1 MCVRA
6 CACVCMCSCTCV
18 CVCVCVRACV
28 CARAHLSEIIYVQHE
43 SLCSN
48 FLPKFGLFSSC
59 NQLQYVFIH
68 DALEEGLTA
77 TNTEIV
83 AAQLSQYISDLKFTA
98 SGETNYEA
106 EYQVSAAEVRFVL
119 VWNLLKILSDS
130 GWSGDV
136 FVYI

>member
-1 MCVRA
+1 MRAARVRI
-6 CACVCMCSCTCV
+6 C
-18 CVCVCVRACV
+18 RK
-28 CARAHLSEIIYVQHE
+28 LYVQHE
-43 SLCSN
+43 SLFSN
-48 FLPKFGLFSSC
+48 FSPKFGLFSSC

-106 EYQVSAAEVRFVL
+106 EYQVSAAEVHFL
-119 VWNLLKILSDS
+119 WYETFLKILSDS
-130 GWSGDV
+130 GWSGGV
-136 FVYI
+136 FVYTCI